1 MITVSKWTTLKGVKF
16 NVNDTCKNFWEE
28 NLGKDRYKREC
39 SGGYEGIEYQDATP
53 KILKIEEEEVE
64 K

>member
-1 MITVSKWTTLKGVKF
+1 
-16 NVNDTCKNFWEE
+16 
-28 NLGKDRYKREC
+28 LGKDRHKREC
-39 SGGYEGIEYQDATP
+39 SKGFEGIEYQDATP